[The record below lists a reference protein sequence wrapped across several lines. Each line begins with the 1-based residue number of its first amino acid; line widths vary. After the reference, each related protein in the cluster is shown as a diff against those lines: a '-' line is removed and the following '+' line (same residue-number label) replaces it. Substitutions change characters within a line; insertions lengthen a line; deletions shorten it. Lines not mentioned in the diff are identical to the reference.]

1 MNMLYV
7 YSATTHFSNSH
18 LLFPPCRGS
27 LIAVESLHCEAVTPT
42 AGSGYVTMKVIS
54 EIFRI
59 PGVIIAMKEKKLLT
73 NGWVVFVCLFLN
85 ST

>member
-42 AGSGYVTMKVIS
+42 AGSGYDEMNYNES
-54 EIFRI
+54 N
-59 PGVIIAMKEKKLLT
+59 L
-73 NGWVVFVCLFLN
+73 
-85 ST
+85 